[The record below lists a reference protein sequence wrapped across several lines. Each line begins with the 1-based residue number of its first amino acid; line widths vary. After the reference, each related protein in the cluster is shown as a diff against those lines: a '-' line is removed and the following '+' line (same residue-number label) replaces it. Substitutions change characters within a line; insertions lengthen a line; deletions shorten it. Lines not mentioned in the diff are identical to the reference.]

1 MEIKVDSLQT
11 QNTLTALCS
20 AACRTGDL
28 SIAKAAVV
36 VTEAIKIEKPKKP
49 EKANAK

>member
-1 MEIKVDSLQT
+1 MKIIVDSLQT
-11 QNTLTALCS
+11 QQTLTALCS

-36 VTEAIKIEKPKKP
+36 VTEAIKIIQPEEKK
-49 EKANAK
+49 NATD